1 MTKPDNAE
9 LRRYVNEKVRRAS
22 FADSDRLVLSLVRA
36 FDDDPVINW
45 LLRQDSKRS
54 QAFDLYFR
62 TVLCVI
68 TMPRGEV
75 FVTDDC
81 AGGAL
86 WVPSNNAEISLARQ
100 LSLLPDMIRAGRLRG
115 VKRLMGIID
124 AMNKAHPHER
134 HYHLQLVGVDPAH
147 QRKGLGSA
155 LMQPMLARCDREGC
169 GAYLENTREE
179 NIAFYEQLGFAVI
192 GELDLGRGAPPAW
205 QMWRDPC

>member
-1 MTKPDNAE
+1 MIENIRKAT
-9 LRRYVNEKVRRAS
+9 
-22 FADSDRLVLSLVRA
+22 FADADLVVSSLVRA
-36 FDDDPVINW
+36 FDGDPLVNW
-45 LLRQDSKRS
+45 VLRQDGKRP

-62 TVLCVI
+62 TTLCVI

-147 QRKGLGSA
+147 QRKGL
-155 LMQPMLARCDREGC
+155 
-169 GAYLENTREE
+169 
-179 NIAFYEQLGFAVI
+179 AVH
-192 GELDLGRGAPPAW
+192 
-205 QMWRDPC
+205 

>member
-1 MTKPDNAE
+1 MTRPDDAE
-9 LRRYVNEKVRRAS
+9 MRCYVNAKVRRAT
-22 FADSDRLVLSLVRA
+22 FADTDRLVLSLVRA
-36 FDDDPVINW
+36 FDADPLVNW
-45 LLRQDSKRS
+45 VLRQDSKRS

-62 TVLCVI
+62 ATVCVI
-68 TMPRGEV
+68 TMPRGEI

-86 WVPSNNAEISLARQ
+86 WVPSDKADIGLARQ

-115 VKRLMGIID
+115 MKRLMGMID
-124 AMNKAHPHER
+124 VMNKAHPHER
-134 HYHLQLVGVDPAH
+134 HYHLQLIGVDPAH

-192 GELDLGRGAPPAW
+192 GELDLGQGAPPAW
-205 QMWRDPC
+205 RMWRDPC